1 MMKKAGMVVGAVIAA
16 VIVLMAF
23 RAASL
28 GGSKS
33 DAEAMADFPA
43 YNAQQM
49 AARLGE
55 AIRFETISEDGD
67 WAPDEAAF
75 SGFAEFLEQTYPAAH
90 KAMSRERVGG
100 HSLMYKWPGR
110 NGGKPIGFLAHIDVV
125 PVEQGT
131 ENEWTRP
138 PFSGEIFD
146 GKVWGRGALD
156 NKSQIISMMEAA
168 ERLAQDGFRPERDIY
183 FLFGHDEEVGGNAGA
198 GAMAALLGER
208 GVELAW
214 TMDEGSGLASGI
226 VPGVEKPVALIST
239 AEKGSVT
246 LRLTARGQGGHSST
260 PAPDTAVSI
269 LSRAIV
275 AVNDNP
281 FPSKIDKNI
290 TAFMHALAS
299 EMSFL
304 RRFVLG
310 NLWLTGPL
318 VKQQLSGDPLTAA
331 SLHTTTAP
339 TVIEGGQ
346 KANILPQQASAL
358 VNYRIHPRDNVEKV
372 RARAEKLINDDR
384 VTIEVLSGR
393 EPTPQASTN
402 SEGYQ
407 AIAGMT
413 EVVFGGVPIA
423 PSLTL
428 QGTDSRHYTEVADDN
443 YRFTPFIYTPDD
455 LQRMHGTDERI
466 AIENLPRAAFWYESF
481 IRATVGA
488 E

>member
-1 MMKKAGMVVGAVIAA
+1 MKKAGITIGAVVLT
-16 VIVLMAF
+16 VIILMAF

-28 GGSKS
+28 GGSQNG
-33 DAEAMADFPA
+33 AEAMTDFSA
-43 YNAQQM
+43 YNAQEI

-55 AIRFETISEDGD
+55 AIRFETVSEDGD

-90 KAMSRERVGG
+90 QAISRERIGG

-110 NGGKPIGFLAHIDVV
+110 GGGKPIGFLAHIDVV

-156 NKSQIISMMEAA
+156 NKSQIISMLEAA
-168 ERLAQDGFRPERDIY
+168 DRLAQEGFRPERDIY
-183 FLFGHDEEVGGNAGA
+183 FLFGHDEEVGGDAGA
-198 GAMAALLGER
+198 GAMAALLNER

-290 TAFMHALAS
+290 TAFMHALAG

-304 RRFVLG
+304 RRLVLG
-310 NLWLTGPL
+310 NLWLTGPM

-339 TVIEGGQ
+339 TVIEGGE

-358 VNYRIHPRDNVEKV
+358 VNYRIHPRDSVEKV
-372 RARAEKLINDDR
+372 RARAERLINDDR
-384 VTIEVLSGR
+384 VSIEVLSGR
-393 EPTPQASTN
+393 EPTPQGSTS

-407 AIAGMT
+407 AIADMI
-413 EVVFGGVPIA
+413 EAVFGGVPIA

-466 AIENLPRAAFWYESF
+466 AIENLPRAAFWYEQF
-481 IRATVGA
+481 IRNTAGD